1 MSSSIEECFNK
12 LFKMLLNHH
21 TMSRSDIELILL
33 EECELAENF
42 NQLSSMKRSLKESF
56 RKRFTCIIC
65 NEIAINP
72 MRSICFENGSICCNK
87 YFCEYCINKWPN
99 TAKSEARQSCPNCL
113 KSNVFAKKCDHVNSI
128 IESVFRIIYQ
138 KNDRLNRRRIIEKRE
153 KEQEAIFNVDLVDR
167 YITNSN
173 FEENIESTEST
184 LFELWLWME
193 AYFIPILLI
202 ILLCLFFMFLHV

>member
-1 MSSSIEECFNK
+1 MSSSKEEYFNK
-12 LFKMLLNHH
+12 LFKMLLKHH
-21 TMSRSDIELILL
+21 MSRSDIELILL
-33 EECELAENF
+33 EECELAENV

-56 RKRFTCIIC
+56 CKRFSCIIC

-72 MRSICFENGSICCNK
+72 RRSICFENGSICCNR

-113 KSNVFAKKCDHVNSI
+113 KSNVYAKKCDHVNSI
-128 IESVFRIIYQ
+128 IESVFKIVFQ
-138 KNDRLNRRRIIEKRE
+138 KNDRLNRRRIVEKRE
-153 KEQEAIFNVDLVDR
+153 KEQEAIFSVDLVDR
-167 YITNSN
+167 SKTNSN

-184 LFELWLWME
+184 FYEIWSWME

-202 ILLCLFFMFLHV
+202 ILLCLFFMYLRV